1 LRGVWYRGPFFHNG
15 ELATLED
22 VLDPAR
28 LKDDYVPTGYKP
40 ANVVTRAVKGHDF
53 GMELPLEE
61 KKALI
66 AFLKTL

>member
-1 LRGVWYRGPFFHNG
+1 LRGVWSRGPFFHNG
-15 ELATLED
+15 ELASLED
-22 VLDPAR
+22 IFDPAR

-40 ANVVTRAVKGHDF
+40 AKVATRAVKGHDF
-53 GMELPLEE
+53 GMDLSPAD